1 MDLVYIVLLSLQL
14 VIVMRDEITLENSI
28 NSSLKNL

>member
-28 NSSLKNL
+28 NSSSNNL